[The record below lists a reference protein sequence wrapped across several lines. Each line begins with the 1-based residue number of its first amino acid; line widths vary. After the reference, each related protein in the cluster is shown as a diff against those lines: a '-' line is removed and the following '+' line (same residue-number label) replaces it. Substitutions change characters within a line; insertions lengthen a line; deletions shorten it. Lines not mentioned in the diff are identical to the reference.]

1 MVVHNRARSAIPNM
15 ESFLLSMFILVS
27 AMKAGR
33 YGVDGL
39 IIPPLKEKFP
49 FNKAK
54 EVKDIA

>member
-1 MVVHNRARSAIPNM
+1 M